1 MNEKVKI
8 NPKWNP
14 NSAKSESKRN
24 RGSKKVIEKREN
36 GKNEWVKPLRDSE
49 DRNNRNSSVAGI
61 KIQQKV
67 QSRRETNYD
76 ERREGGN
83 GYVNGNRYNH
93 GDGEKVGTIQREYL
107 NSKLNQP
114 DRGVSEESRLG
125 EMKRSARIVG
135 PFLHWREP
143 SPAVDHLLE
152 NSDFLVVGVIGQQ
165 GVGKSSL
172 MSLLGG
178 STWRDKRFHFRPQG
192 FEAKERG
199 CHMTNGVE
207 MFITA
212 ERLIL
217 LDTQPVM
224 SLSVLDELVQN
235 DRDRRHGTGGG
246 APDLASGLSLH
257 QIQSLQLCAWL
268 MSVCHVLLVL
278 HDQAPDLN
286 LIRLLTQAEMLKPQ
300 TQAPDGTD
308 NCDFSPEIVF
318 VMNRACRDLY
328 QPANYMACETILSAM
343 TKYSKLKVN
352 GHFGSWRK
360 NLMLELPRDENPLN
374 LFLVP
379 SANDRCRNPAY
390 PSFELTIRSL
400 RNLVLSYPRNNQP
413 HNFERVW
420 FSMAA
425 RGWEQV
431 KKSQM
436 MAEYARH
443 LGDTTT

>member
-8 NPKWNP
+8 HSKWNG
-14 NSAKSESKRN
+14 NASGRSESRRTRN
-24 RGSKKVIEKREN
+24 SKTKIIEKRELPK
-36 GKNEWVKPLRDSE
+36 KNDSIVKPLKESE
-49 DRNNRNSSVAGI
+49 DRNNRSNVQSGF

-67 QSRRETNYD
+67 RDGMPIRR
-76 ERREGGN
+76 
-83 GYVNGNRYNH
+83 
-93 GDGEKVGTIQREYL
+93 DGMPIGENDGRSREYRDTL
-107 NSKLNQP
+107 SNTPPMGRDTNGSRHLSETEKENKL
-114 DRGVSEESRLG
+114 S
-125 EMKRSARIVG
+125 EMKRSARIVD

-143 SPAVDHLLE
+143 SPAADFLLE

-199 CHMTNGVE
+199 CHMTSGVE
-207 MFITA
+207 MFITS

-235 DRDRRHGTGGG
+235 DRERRHGTGGG
-246 APDLASGLSLH
+246 APDLASGLPLH
-257 QIQSLQLCAWL
+257 HIQSLQLCAWL

-286 LIRLLTQAEMLKPQ
+286 LIRLLTTAEMLKPQ
-300 TQAPDGTD
+300 TASPDGTD
-308 NCDFSPEIVF
+308 NCDFSPEVVF
-318 VMNRACRDLY
+318 IMNRSARDLY
-328 QPANYMACETILSAM
+328 QPANYIACETILSAM
-343 TKYSKLKVN
+343 MKYSNLKVN
-352 GHFGSWRK
+352 GHFGTWRK
-360 NLMLELPRDENPLN
+360 NLMLELPRDDNPFN

-413 HNFERVW
+413 QNIERNW
-420 FSMAA
+420 FSLAA

-443 LGDTTT
+443 LGETT